1 MASLSKRDPFPFP
14 RRQNDNDFMLKECQD
29 PNLTQTNSPKVKG
42 AQYEHLY
49 NSKTVSSQNREWS
62 RAISHT
68 PHDKLDAA
76 LGADYDH
83 HLHFNKDSAEAFK
96 HKDTNQQHS
105 ACLSHNSTAVKR
117 GQDEKGFAHPE
128 KESIDHARGLA
139 IVGPHIYATNRGYSR
154 KPDGGFFAS

>member
-1 MASLSKRDPFPFP
+1 MSKRDPFPFP
-14 RRQNDNDFMLKECQD
+14 RRQNDNDFMLKNSQ
-29 PNLTQTNSPKVKG
+29 NQNIAQINSPKLKET
-42 AQYEHLY
+42 QFDHLY

-96 HKDTNQQHS
+96 HKDTAQQRT
-105 ACLSHNSTAVKR
+105 LSLSLNNTAMKTNDD
-117 GQDEKGFAHPE
+117 GKGFSHPE
-128 KESIDHARGLA
+128 KESIDHVRGLA

>member
-1 MASLSKRDPFPFP
+1 MSRRDPFPFP
-14 RRQNDNDFMLKECQD
+14 RRQNDNDFTMKSDQDLKNSASPLKGD
-29 PNLTQTNSPKVKG
+29 PFT
-42 AQYEHLY
+42 HLY

-62 RAISHT
+62 RAICHT
-68 PHDKLDAA
+68 PQDKLDAA

-96 HKDTNQQHS
+96 NQNTTQQQCPAS
-105 ACLSHNSTAVKR
+105 PRKPRTARMTKE
-117 GQDEKGFAHPE
+117 DDKSYAHPE

>member
-1 MASLSKRDPFPFP
+1 MSKRDPFPFP
-14 RRQNDNDFMLKECQD
+14 RRQNDNDFMLKESPISQL
-29 PNLTQTNSPKVKG
+29 PQTNSPKTKDTPSN
-42 AQYEHLY
+42 HLY
-49 NSKTVSSQNREWS
+49 SSKTVSSQNREWS
-62 RAISHT
+62 RTISHT
-68 PHDKLDAA
+68 PPDKLDAA

-96 HKDTNQQHS
+96 HRNPSKQRAPSPSMNPAKPDDDTKS
-105 ACLSHNSTAVKR
+105 FS
-117 GQDEKGFAHPE
+117 HPE

>member
-1 MASLSKRDPFPFP
+1 MSKRDPFPFP
-14 RRQNDNDFMLKECQD
+14 RRQNDNDFMLKESQN
-29 PNLTQTNSPKVKG
+29 PQLPQSNSPKTKG
-42 AQYEHLY
+42 TPFDHLY

-62 RAISHT
+62 RAICHT
-68 PHDKLDAA
+68 PPDKLDAA

-96 HKDTNQQHS
+96 HRNTAQQS
-105 ACLSHNSTAVKR
+105 AASPSISDAKPSEDR
-117 GQDEKGFAHPE
+117 KSFSHPE